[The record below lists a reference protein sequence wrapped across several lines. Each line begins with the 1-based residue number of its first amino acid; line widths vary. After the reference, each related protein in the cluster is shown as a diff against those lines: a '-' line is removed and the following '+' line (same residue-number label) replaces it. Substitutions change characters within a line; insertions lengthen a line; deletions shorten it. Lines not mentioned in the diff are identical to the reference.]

1 MENFMCSIR
10 RRILP
15 NLIEKVP
22 SQVNLVEV
30 GVFVEYPSTRT
41 LLLKYGSLNFWDN
54 IVL

>member
-22 SQVNLVEV
+22 SQVNVLEL
-30 GVFVEYPSTRT
+30 GVFVEYPSIHVHFIEIRITQF
-41 LLLKYGSLNFWDN
+41 LG
-54 IVL
+54 